1 MIRKHVIF
9 FVLLLLLI
17 VPATWAQERAI
28 RPVETNIRQA
38 LVIGNANYAHAGVL
52 RNPANDARAIGK
64 TLSQLGFQVTTL
76 TDADERQM
84 DQAIRKFGRQLRGNN
99 GVGLFYYAGHGM
111 QIDGENYLL
120 PTDINPS
127 NETDVSYDAV
137 PVGKLLGQMKDAGNG
152 MNVVI
157 LDACRNN
164 PFARSFRSSSNGL
177 AQVVAP
183 TGSFIS
189 YATAPGDVA
198 ADGEGDNGLFTEKL
212 LQHMTTPGL
221 RLEEV
226 FKRVRADVQ
235 QDSNNKQVPWDS
247 SSVTG
252 DFFFAPKG
260 GETPV
265 VPAVNDSGTTL
276 EQDFAAQ
283 AWETIKNLEDP
294 KAFEEFIKVF
304 PDSPQ
309 SNLAKFK
316 LMALNSSVSKET
328 PASSTPPPK
337 TEPTVQKPSPPTSV
351 ATNNALA
358 GEAAKKRLLEVRNCV
373 KCDLR
378 FENLVGAKLG
388 NADLTGAYLSGAN
401 LSGAKFCNTIMRNG
415 SINNDDC

>member
-1 MIRKHVIF
+1 MLGKYPTIF
-9 FVLLLLLI
+9 ILLLMLV
-17 VPATWAQERAI
+17 VPTAWAQERAI

-52 RNPANDARAIGK
+52 RNPANDARAIGG
-64 TLSQLGFQVTTL
+64 TLERLGFRVTTL
-76 TDADERQM
+76 TEANKRQM
-84 DQAIRKFGRQLRGNN
+84 DQAIRKFGRQLRGSN

-164 PFARSFRSSSNGL
+164 PFARAFRSSSRGL

-189 YATAPGDVA
+189 YATGPGNVA

-212 LQHMTTPGL
+212 LEHMMTPGL
-221 RLEEV
+221 KLEEV
-226 FKRVRADVQ
+226 FKRVRSDVQ

-252 DFFFAPKG
+252 DFFF
-260 GETPV
+260 
-265 VPAVNDSGTTL
+265 VPAEGVATAKPKLVAPSTTSD
-276 EQDFAAQ
+276 QDFSAQ
-283 AWETIKNLEDP
+283 AWR
-294 KAFEEFIKVF
+294 
-304 PDSPQ
+304 
-309 SNLAKFK
+309 
-316 LMALNSSVSKET
+316 SS
-328 PASSTPPPK
+328 K
-337 TEPTVQKPSPPTSV
+337 TQ
-351 ATNNALA
+351 
-358 GEAAKKRLLEVRNCV
+358 RIQH
-373 KCDLR
+373 
-378 FENLVGAKLG
+378 
-388 NADLTGAYLSGAN
+388 Y
-401 LSGAKFCNTIMRNG
+401 
-415 SINNDDC
+415 